1 MCTFSQ
7 GIPLTFSR
15 KIKSHGYKGV
25 IFHSDAYVTADGVAK
40 I

>member
-1 MCTFSQ
+1 MGTVSQ
-7 GIPLTFSR
+7 GLPLTFSR
-15 KIKSHGYKGV
+15 KINSRGYKGV